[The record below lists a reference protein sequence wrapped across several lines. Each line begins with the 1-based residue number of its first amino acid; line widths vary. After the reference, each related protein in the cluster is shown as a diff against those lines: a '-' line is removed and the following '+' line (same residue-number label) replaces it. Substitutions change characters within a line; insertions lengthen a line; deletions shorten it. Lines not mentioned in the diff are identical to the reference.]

1 MPPKKKKM
9 RLDTLLLEKQFFPS
23 REQARS
29 AIIQGAILVENNK
42 VTKPGTFV
50 DTKSYIT
57 VLFATNPY
65 VSRGGIKLEYAL
77 KYFEISILDKICLDI
92 GASTGG
98 FTDCLLKRGAK
109 KVYSVDVGYGQFDWE
124 LRKNPKVQLFE
135 RTNIRYLMPDKIYQ
149 EKDPKAIICTIDL
162 SFISLSKVFRP
173 IMDLIDN
180 GQETRIITLFKP
192 QFEALRSEVG
202 NRGVVK
208 DKNIHKA
215 LLLGF
220 IENISNLGLFARD
233 VTYSPITGSAG
244 NIEFWFDI
252 TFKEKDIDSIKE
264 ETINQIIEEAH
275 NKLGKR

>member
-109 KVYSVDVGYGQFDWE
+109 KIYSVDVGYGQFDWE

-135 RTNIRYLMPDKIYQ
+135 RTNVRYLMPDKIYQ

-180 GQETRIITLFKP
+180 GPETHIITLFKP
-192 QFEALRSEVG
+192 QFEALKSEVG
-202 NRGVVK
+202 KRGVVK

>member
-202 NRGVVK
+202 KRGIVK